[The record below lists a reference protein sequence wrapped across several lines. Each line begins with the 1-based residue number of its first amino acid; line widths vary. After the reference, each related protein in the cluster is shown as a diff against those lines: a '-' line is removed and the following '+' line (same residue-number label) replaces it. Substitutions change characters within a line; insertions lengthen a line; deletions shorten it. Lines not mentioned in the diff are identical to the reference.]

1 MTGGGQ
7 KEIHPQWDP
16 AKPGQDLS
24 KSYKHPSTCKQSGEK
39 NGVRESAVAPEVAVM
54 DAESESN
61 HIEVGNHRADRARH
75 PNSSWYARA
84 VETRTNAEGC
94 NNMRKRGCHFE

>member
-1 MTGGGQ
+1 MARGRH
-7 KEIHPQWDP
+7 KEITPERESPKRRQASSEPDERY
-16 AKPGQDLS
+16 GSCQQRS
-24 KSYKHPSTCKQSGEK
+24 EK
-39 NGVRESAVAPEVAVM
+39 KGVRESAVAPEVAVT
-54 DAESESN
+54 DAESESD
-61 HIEVGNHRADRARH
+61 HIKIGNHRADRARH